1 MLPINDRMFVQDG
14 YPLGNGQSRMDEAEV
29 VGASRVLK
37 QETVSFDERF
47 SEQFCPGCGRGEAK
61 QITGV
66 RRPVEY
72 AGRRTE
78 VDHAGVSKGRDD
90 PCLVV
95 ERLCPESADISVRF
109 LYACKSVVE
118 QVLFEVV
125 VAVEKD
131 EVFASCMSHPCIAGH
146 AGEAVFL
153 LKNNHVAVRL
163 GILFGQFVRTVGRSI
178 VDDDDLE
185 VFERLRQNRVHALRE
200 VFNAVVEWHD
210 NRYFRVGNHSAY
222 YALKHGWREGRP

>member
-131 EVFASCMSHPCIAGH
+131 EVFASCMSHPVLRPRRRSGVLVEEQSRCRSSWHI
-146 AGEAVFL
+146 
-153 LKNNHVAVRL
+153 VRP
-163 GILFGQFVRTVGRSI
+163 VRTNRRSI
-178 VDDDDLE
+178 H
-185 VFERLRQNRVHALRE
+185 RRRR
-200 VFNAVVEWHD
+200 
-210 NRYFRVGNHSAY
+210 
-222 YALKHGWREGRP
+222 